1 MTIIKDNILIER
13 MFANMEEENKEF
25 DIGRVVT
32 AKDKEILRTALDGI
46 NGLNF
51 NPIAVVSKNMIDYY
65 FICKVETIM
74 KNIQMKMAK
83 VYIKIQDDNKPR
95 LLSILA
101 IKER

>member
-1 MTIIKDNILIER
+1 
-13 MFANMEEENKEF
+13 MEEENKEF
-25 DIGRVVT
+25 EIRRIVT
-32 AKDKEILRTALDGI
+32 AKDKEILSTALDGI

-51 NPIAVVSKNMIDYY
+51 NPILVVTKNTVDYY

-101 IKER
+101 IKES

>member
-1 MTIIKDNILIER
+1 MH
-13 MFANMEEENKEF
+13 EENEEF
-25 DIGRVVT
+25 EIRRIVT

-65 FICKVETIM
+65 FICKVETII

-101 IKER
+101 IKES

>member
-1 MTIIKDNILIER
+1 
-13 MFANMEEENKEF
+13 MEEENKEF

>member
-1 MTIIKDNILIER
+1 
-13 MFANMEEENKEF
+13 MEEENKEF
-25 DIGRVVT
+25 EIRRMVT
-32 AKDKEILRTALDGI
+32 AKDKEILSTALDGI

-51 NPIAVVSKNMIDYY
+51 NPIGVVTKNTVDYY

-101 IKER
+101 IKES